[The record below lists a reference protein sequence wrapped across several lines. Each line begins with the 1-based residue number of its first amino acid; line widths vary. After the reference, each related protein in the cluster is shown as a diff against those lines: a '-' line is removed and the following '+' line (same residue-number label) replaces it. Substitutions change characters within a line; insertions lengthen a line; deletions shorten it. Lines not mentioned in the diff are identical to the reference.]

1 MLRAAARLRIHL
13 PPWGTRTTR
22 CFVPGAAASSDW
34 SPHITV
40 LVPGAA
46 SSASSASSAVV
57 PQYSSDM
64 LPRPPSSTCAV
75 PQPHL
80 HCLGRPP
87 AQSPH
92 ALAHSLRSP
101 RSPTTTSDLLPDGAQ
116 GETANHLFRSV
127 AAALQV
133 DASLGGGSEGARRVR
148 HIARAIAATHPDAA
162 GSAGGG
168 SGGKRKKKDVIPF
181 LESEAQ
187 LERELGKVR
196 HTPIPINTQQHTF
209 SSLKGAVM

>member
-75 PQPHL
+75 PQTHL

-101 RSPTTTSDLLPDGAQ
+101 RSPTTPVTSSLMGPKGRPPTTSSAPSPRRSRWTPPWAAGPRGRAASGTSPGPLRPPTLMLLARPVGRA
-116 GETANHLFRSV
+116 GNERRKTLSPSWR
-127 AAALQV
+127 
-133 DASLGGGSEGARRVR
+133 ARRSWSGSS
-148 HIARAIAATHPDAA
+148 AR
-162 GSAGGG
+162 
-168 SGGKRKKKDVIPF
+168 
-181 LESEAQ
+181 
-187 LERELGKVR
+187 
-196 HTPIPINTQQHTF
+196 
-209 SSLKGAVM
+209 